1 MMYKLAQSATRPT
14 MATIDLNTFK
24 RNLRRLKEH
33 TRSDYFLAVVKTNA
47 YGHGIVP
54 IARAAI
60 EAGADWLGI
69 TTLEEGIKL
78 RESGIEVPMLLLSDS
93 FTSQVPDIVAYD
105 LTVSVSSALLA
116 KKLSEEAIKQHRLV
130 RAHLK
135 IDTGLH
141 RFGLSS
147 YEALTFCEE
156 CYDLEGVHWEGVFS
170 HFSDADEGNW
180 EKTERQFTLFQTTV
194 AELAHYGFEFPIK
207 HVAGST
213 ITIERSDM
221 HLNMVRPGIALF
233 GYHPSPS
240 QKSLLTLTPVMQLAT
255 NILSL
260 KEVPAGTSV
269 GYGGNYV
276 TKKDEKLAV
285 LPIGLGDGFSRVL
298 SNKGYVLVGGQKA
311 NIVGNISLDQ
321 TIIDVTHIPNVNAG
335 DIVVIIG
342 KMGEEEITAEEIAG
356 WMGSIV
362 DEVLAC
368 FTDRIPR
375 VYA

>member
-14 MATIDLNTFK
+14 MATIDLNAFK
-24 RNLRRLKEH
+24 RNIRTLKKH
-33 TRSDYFLAVVKTNA
+33 ARSKYFLAVVKTNA

-54 IARAAI
+54 MAQAAL

-78 RESGIEVPMLLLSDS
+78 RESSIEAPLLLLSDS

-105 LTVSVSSALLA
+105 LTASVSSAFIA
-116 KKLSEEAIKQHRLV
+116 EKLSAEAIKQNCRVKVHM
-130 RAHLK
+130 K
-135 IDTGLH
+135 IDTGLY
-141 RFGLSS
+141 RFGVSPNEVLP
-147 YEALTFCEE
+147 FCDA
-156 CYDLEGVHWEGVFS
+156 CYDLPGLYWQGVFS
-170 HFSDADEGNW
+170 HFSDADNGNW
-180 EKTERQFTLFQTTV
+180 QKTERQFSLFNDV
-194 AELAHYGFEFPIK
+194 VEMLEGHGFKFPIQ
-207 HVAGST
+207 HVGGST

-233 GYHPSPS
+233 GYHPSQV
-240 QKSLLTLTPVMQLAT
+240 QKPMISLTPVMQLAT

-260 KEVPAGTSV
+260 KDVPASTQV
-269 GYGGNYV
+269 GYGGNYL
-276 TKKDEKLAV
+276 TKKTERLAV
-285 LPIGLGDGFSRVL
+285 LPIGLGDGFSRAL
-298 SNKGYVLVGGQKA
+298 SNKGSVLVGGKRA

-321 TIIDVTHIPNVNAG
+321 TIIDVTHISGVKAG

-342 KMGEEEITAEEIAG
+342 KMGKEEITAEEIAG

>member
-1 MMYKLAQSATRPT
+1 MMYKLTQSATRPT
-14 MATIDLNTFK
+14 LATIDLNAFK
-24 RNLRRLKEH
+24 RNLRTLKEH
-33 TRSDYFLAVVKTNA
+33 AQSDYFLAVVKTNA

-54 IARAAI
+54 IAQAAL

-78 RESGIEVPMLLLSDS
+78 RENGIEAPLLLLSDS
-93 FTSQVPDIVAYD
+93 FTGQVPDIVAYD
-105 LTVSVSSALLA
+105 LTASISSSLLA
-116 KKLSEEAIKQHRLV
+116 RKLSSEAIKQNSLV
-130 RAHLK
+130 HIHLK
-135 IDTGLH
+135 VDTGLY
-141 RFGLSS
+141 RFGIPPN
-147 YEALTFCEE
+147 EALTFCNE
-156 CYDLEGVHWEGVFS
+156 CYDLPGLYWEGIFS
-170 HFSDADEGNW
+170 HFSDTDDEHW
-180 EKTERQFTLFQTTV
+180 EKTERQFSLFKDTV
-194 AELAHYGFEFPIK
+194 GHLEEHGFNFPIK
-207 HVAGST
+207 HVGGST

-260 KEVPAGTSV
+260 KDVPAGTPV
-269 GYGGNYV
+269 GYSGNYV
-276 TKKDEKLAV
+276 TKRDEKLAI
-285 LPIGLGDGFSRVL
+285 LPIGLGDGFSRAL
-298 SNKGYVLVGGQKA
+298 SNNGYVLVSGKKA

-321 TIIDVTHIPNVNAG
+321 TVIDVTHIPHVKAG
-335 DIVVIIG
+335 DVVVVIG
-342 KMGEEEITAEEIAG
+342 KMGDEEITAEEIAG

-368 FTDRIPR
+368 LTDRVPR